1 MWCSWTQRNIIHS
14 NLNVLLWEMQ
24 LKILVAKCLP
34 FCLITHWQW
43 MSYQRTISLSTF
55 VTRAFAVLHY
65 SDVIMSGM
73 ASQISS
79 LTIVYSTV
87 HSSGADQ
94 RKHQSSVSQVFV
106 RGIHPWPMNQPVT
119 SEFPAQR
126 ASNAENFP
134 FDDVIMNT
142 FRLKHNGR
150 QFANIFKCIFLM
162 KKVEFGLKFHWSL
175 FLMGQLMISQCEKIF
190 NLHDILTPASK
201 SKHCND
207 ILTPPEYLL
216 WIHLHQFQ

>member
-1 MWCSWTQRNIIHS
+1 MLIWCSWTQRNIIRS
-14 NLNVLLWEMQ
+14 NLNALLWEMQ

-43 MSYQRTISLSTF
+43 MSYQRTISLSNF
-55 VTRAFAVLHY
+55 VTRAFAVLYY

-106 RGIHPWPMNQPVT
+106 RWIPRDRWINRWPVNSPHKGLVT
-119 SEFPAQR
+119 RKIFHLMTSSWTHLGWNIMADNSQTF
-126 ASNAENFP
+126 SNAF
-134 FDDVIMNT
+134 
-142 FRLKHNGR
+142 
-150 QFANIFKCIFLM
+150 
-162 KKVEFGLKFHWSL
+162 S
-175 FLMGQLMISQCEKIF
+175 
-190 NLHDILTPASK
+190 
-201 SKHCND
+201 
-207 ILTPPEYLL
+207 
-216 WIHLHQFQ
+216 